1 MANKFSASRIEN
13 DCGETTSGVPEIGRI
28 HIRDRIKEL
37 RRVRAKDLLPNG
49 KNWRRHPPAQ
59 VAALRGLLDEIGY
72 VDVLIARELPDGRL
86 GLIDG
91 HLRRDTTPDQEVPVI
106 VLDVTEKEAD
116 KILATLDPLAAMAEM
131 DSERITSLLAT
142 VQTNSEAVK
151 ELLKRTVGDRIW
163 EIVHPADVAELEVS
177 PDRAEALCAKWKVE
191 TGQLW
196 QAGPHRLVCGDC
208 RDRDLVAR
216 LWTATSRS
224 LRMIWSDPPY
234 GVSYSEKTNW
244 LNTHRS
250 GPSRRP
256 IENDSLKPDQLQK
269 LFAMALE
276 VSRTHALPGAVIYA
290 TVPGAYLKY
299 FIAGLEDGGFSYR
312 ACLVWVKQ
320 NFVIGRGDYH
330 FRHEPILYG
339 WIENG
344 PHYFAG
350 DRSHDSV
357 FEVDRPM
364 ASELHPTTKPVEL
377 IGKMIANSS
386 RVGDVV
392 YDPFAGSGSTVV
404 AAHQLGRIGYACEL
418 DPAYVAV
425 QLERLSLLGLEPK
438 QVRES

>member
-1 MANKFSASRIEN
+1 LANKLQRRELITIVVKLRAAFLKSAASISA
-13 DCGETTSGVPEIGRI
+13 TVSGSCVGF
-28 HIRDRIKEL
+28 
-37 RRVRAKDLLPNG
+37 A
-49 KNWRRHPPAQ
+49 PPAQ

-72 VDVLIARELPDGRL
+72 VDVLIARKLPDGRL

-91 HLRRDTTPDQEVPVI
+91 HLRRDTTADQEVPVI
-106 VLDVTEKEAD
+106 VLDVTEEEAD
-116 KILATLDPLAAMAEM
+116 KILATLGPLAAMAEM
-131 DSERITSLLAT
+131 DSERIGSLLAT
-142 VQTNSEAVK
+142 VQTNSEAVQ
-151 ELLKRTVGDRIW
+151 ELLKRTVGDRRW
-163 EIVHPADVAELEVS
+163 DLVHPTDVTEIEIS
-177 PDRAEALCAKWKVE
+177 PDRAEALRTKWNVE
-191 TGQLW
+191 SGQLW
-196 QAGPHRLVCGDC
+196 QAGPHRIVCGDC
-208 RDRDLVAR
+208 RDKDLVAR
-216 LWTATSRS
+216 LWATASPP

-234 GVSYSEKTNW
+234 GVSYVEKTSW

-269 LFAMALE
+269 LFATALE
-276 VSRTHALPGAVIYA
+276 VSREHAMPGAVIYA

-299 FIAGLEDGGFSYR
+299 FIAALEDSGFSYR

-350 DRSHDSV
+350 DRSQDSV

-377 IGKMIANSS
+377 IGKMIANSLCCRS
-386 RVGDVV
+386 TRKAVV
-392 YDPFAGSGSTVV
+392 TRTRTETGA
-404 AAHQLGRIGYACEL
+404 
-418 DPAYVAV
+418 
-425 QLERLSLLGLEPK
+425 
-438 QVRES
+438 